1 MWYAWFTKKGK
12 TMNKQLAVIV
22 TTDEVSAVKLFDI
35 GNSYDMLREAV
46 GGWIECVRIRHDID
60 MWLNEEGKLNGLE
73 RNNFATAL
81 FWDAFGFMSDII
93 VGDVIFTSSNEEG
106 ETIGLNGDQVT
117 YLRGWLDEFEI
128 RVKTSLTSSL

>member
-1 MWYAWFTKKGK
+1 MS
-12 TMNKQLAVIV
+12 KQLAV
-22 TTDEVSAVKLFDI
+22 TVSTEETSGIKLFEI
-35 GNSYDMLREAV
+35 GNSYEMLREAV

-93 VGDVIFTSSNEEG
+93 VGNVIFTSSNEEG
-106 ETIGLNGDQVT
+106 ETIGLNLEQVT
-117 YLRGWLDEFEI
+117 YLREWLDEFSI
-128 RVKTSLTSSL
+128 SAQMPLTSSL